1 MLWFSSDPHLSQ
13 FVCTFRV
20 RRLFEDAEGLKL
32 GQGKLKIL
40 WKVFWRNLEFPV
52 GLPMTR
58 KDGRG
63 RKGAFMVFRKD
74 LIFFDEILRIMSFP
88 LCLHSCNK
96 LINKVKKSTKNV
108 IAALVQS
115 ISYIAIYVQSGPT
128 VVRTDYWCTV
138 GWSGYVLYWVNGPK
152 PELVAP
158 QLCCGRVGMRSLT
171 YCNHVCD

>member
-1 MLWFSSDPHLSQ
+1 MFVQAQNTLKGFLTKFGISGWTANDEKGRAGEKGGVHGFQRWSD
-13 FVCTFRV
+13 
-20 RRLFEDAEGLKL
+20 
-32 GQGKLKIL
+32 
-40 WKVFWRNLEFPV
+40 
-52 GLPMTR
+52 
-58 KDGRG
+58 
-63 RKGAFMVFRKD
+63 
-74 LIFFDEILRIMSFP
+74 FFDKILRIMSFP

-115 ISYIAIYVQSGPT
+115 ISYIIYVQSGPT

-158 QLCCGRVGMRSLT
+158 QLCCGRIGMRSLT